1 MKKIQLIKT
10 SLVALGLLSG
20 SVIAATQ
27 GTLGAT
33 STGDL
38 TITLDIANLVRVSNL
53 NDINLGTFA
62 GGGGGLAGTDT
73 FCVYRNGAGNY
84 NINMTGDGT
93 ANAFTL
99 ANGANTV
106 PYTVDFVN
114 GATTTAMNTGTGL
127 AGQTGANTVSD
138 TCAGVDNV
146 SVNISVSNA
155 DLSSSPAGTYS
166 GVLTMVVA
174 PE

>member
-1 MKKIQLIKT
+1 MKKLQLIKT
-10 SLVALGLLSG
+10 SIVALGLLSG
-20 SVIAATQ
+20 SVIAAND
-27 GTLGAT
+27 GSLGVT

-53 NDINLGTFA
+53 NDINLGIYA
-62 GGGGGLAGTDT
+62 GGGAGLAGADT

-93 ANAFTL
+93 ASAFTL

-106 PYTVDFVN
+106 AYSVDFVN
-114 GATTTAMNTGTGL
+114 GATTTGMATGTAL

-138 TCAGVDNV
+138 TCGGADNV
-146 SVNISVSNA
+146 SVNVAVSNA
-155 DLSSSPAGTYS
+155 ALASAPAGNYS

>member
-1 MKKIQLIKT
+1 MKKIQLIRT
-10 SLVALGLLSG
+10 SLVALGLISG
-20 SVIAATQ
+20 SALAANQ

-38 TITLDIANLVRVSNL
+38 TITLDIASLVRVSNL

-73 FCVYRNGAGNY
+73 FCVYRNGTGNY
-84 NINMTGDGT
+84 TINMTGDG
-93 ANAFTL
+93 AASAFTL

-106 PYTVDFVN
+106 PYSVDFVN
-114 GATTTAMNTGTGL
+114 GATTTAMSTGTAL

-138 TCAGVDNV
+138 TCGGVDNV
-146 SVNISVSNA
+146 SVNISVSNGA
-155 DLSSSPAGTYS
+155 LSAAPAGTYS